1 MLKIWDGGLMSRHQN
16 VKGLG
21 WRADEQAPECL
32 KVLVGG
38 LMSRHQNV

>member
-1 MLKIWDGGLMSRHQN
+1 MLKVWDGGLMSRHQN

-38 LMSRHQNV
+38 LIGRHPNV